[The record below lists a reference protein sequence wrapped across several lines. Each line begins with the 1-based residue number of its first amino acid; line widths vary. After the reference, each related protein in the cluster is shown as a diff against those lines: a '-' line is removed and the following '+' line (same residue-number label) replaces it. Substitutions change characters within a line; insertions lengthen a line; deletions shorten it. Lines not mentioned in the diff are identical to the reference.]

1 MSSKWSKK
9 EAKSLLLDLV
19 STPSYSGQETQCA
32 EKLIDFFQTHQRE
45 AWIDEAGN
53 VHSPLNDAVLLTS
66 HMDTVPG
73 YIPVKIDGDVLWGR
87 GSVDAKGPLS
97 AMAIS
102 AVTTGVSFVGVVS
115 EEHNSY
121 GARHLVQAR
130 TSIPDHVINGEPSG
144 WDGITLG
151 YRGLLNGTY
160 VTTSRSGH
168 TSRPEKNALQDAI
181 DWWSTVEA
189 RFNADDWSSEFPQT
203 TLENS
208 IFEQVTPKPITINGG
223 ISEDG
228 LSVEVTFDVQFRV
241 PPNLSVDEVR
251 EIADNELTTG
261 FVRWKDMVNPVM
273 MSART
278 LPARAFRT
286 AIRKF
291 GGIPR
296 QLRKTG
302 TSDMNIYSESWDV
315 PMVTYGPGDSSL
327 DHAPDERISIPEF
340 YLSVDVLNHV
350 CKRLS
355 KL

>member
-1 MSSKWSKK
+1 M
-9 EAKSLLLDLV
+9 
-19 STPSYSGQETQCA
+19 
-32 EKLIDFFQTHQRE
+32 
-45 AWIDEAGN
+45 
-53 VHSPLNDAVLLTS
+53 
-66 HMDTVPG
+66 
-73 YIPVKIDGDVLWGR
+73 
-87 GSVDAKGPLS
+87 
-97 AMAIS
+97 
-102 AVTTGVSFVGVVS
+102 
-115 EEHNSY
+115 
-121 GARHLVQAR
+121 
-130 TSIPDHVINGEPSG
+130 
-144 WDGITLG
+144 
-151 YRGLLNGTY
+151 
-160 VTTSRSGH
+160 
-168 TSRPEKNALQDAI
+168 
-181 DWWSTVEA
+181 
-189 RFNADDWSSEFPQT
+189 
-203 TLENS
+203 
-208 IFEQVTPKPITINGG
+208 
-223 ISEDG
+223 
-228 LSVEVTFDVQFRV
+228 
-241 PPNLSVDEVR
+241 SVDEVR